1 MLLGYVDVLTFSICC
16 CFNIVILM
24 VCVAKVAKASLDKS
38 LIENGEKC
46 IMGQSMLPAGAE
58 SPLDL

>member
-1 MLLGYVDVLTFSICC
+1 
-16 CFNIVILM
+16 M